1 MKRLTASIIVASL
14 ALSGC
19 TSDTSFNEEGGVCY
33 RTRSNHFIGI
43 PVGTSK
49 VQSVDKNC
57 GDG

>member
-1 MKRLTASIIVASL
+1 MKRLTVYLITVAL
-14 ALSGC
+14 VLSGC

-43 PVGTSK
+43 PTGTSR